1 MSRELRCDVGTIR
14 ITADLRSL
22 QPRAHS
28 ADLQIDSLQSRQALG
43 HLTCK

>member
-28 ADLQIDSLQSRQALG
+28 ADLQIDSLQSRQVLG
-43 HLTCK
+43 HLTRK